1 MRQCLNSLRV
11 TGQPEPLLEASKKS
25 PKRKRTCK
33 ATPRKR
39 QGVAK
44 PTTKVVGNRVS
55 ARTTRQNGEGKGT
68 SKATP
73 KSADLTPSTGGDE
86 EEIKDSSI
94 GNTDDDY
101 DSDERPPKGKRTS
114 KAAPRK
120 RQGVGTP
127 TTLVVGSPS
136 STRTTRQKGKGKGK
150 AIAAPTSANLTSST
164 GNDDE
169 EEVDEGSVTNVDGES
184 GDRPPKLSAILASK
198 TLLPGEWKEICK
210 DMNTGQITAG
220 SMWKQEEDDE
230 ATAPVQKYLVKWD
243 GKSYLHVS
251 WEVSTDLVELT
262 SKTNTQ
268 LKRVLDVDRVEG
280 QETRLLVK
288 WAGSS
293 YSLCTYELVSDLNNA
308 GLKTAE
314 AVEAYHRREDMKSF
328 VSLKAT
334 RKVADGAPDLDK
346 EPPVF
351 KNGGSLRDYQREGV
365 RWMIHN
371 WLQGRGSILA
381 DEMGLGKTLQTVASL
396 SIVHNDYGK
405 RGPFLVIA
413 LLSTVPDWLREF
425 QTWSDMNA
433 VVFHGD
439 KEDREILEGYE
450 MEFAGDKGRAEKD
463 KTRIKGK
470 RVWKSTVVITSPK
483 LCIRK
488 DVKAL
493 LQCKIT
499 WDVLVVDKAHR
510 LKNSASRLNVVLKD
524 YTIESSLLLTG
535 TPLQNNTKELWTL
548 LNLVDQ
554 PKFRDQRGVVEKYGD
569 LPVRQ
574 RHRVLDV
581 QCSVRFMDKVQIFD
595 ISALLL
601 FLQRLAR
608 GPSPEIPAL
617 NKKLYTQVIQPG
629 ANELSEAEDVSEL
642 QEEIKSYLLRRMK
655 EDVEKAVLP
664 KEEIIIEVELTEIQK
679 QYYRA
684 IYDRNTTFLLQGKK
698 QAKDA
703 PSLMNLAMQL
713 RKCYNHP
720 YLITRIFSRLQEHLV
735 KHSGKLVLLD
745 KLLPRL
751 KTQGHR
757 VLLFSQFKEID
768 SFQAPDS
775 DMLVMLLSTRAG
787 GVGIT
792 LTAADTCIIYDSD
805 WNPQANYLTTDS
817 ESSSEEESE
826 DEAYVPNPQSEEDE
840 SSGDE
845 FAQVPE
851 KAVVLKGTH
860 LSSLNVNT
868 EASKER
874 SQSLAAQAWC
884 AGERLLGPH
893 VPVADDSD
901 DDQSSAGP
909 DPATTET
916 PGNLNQDSFIE
927 RDPVAPG
934 ADCCLGRK
942 IDAGVD
948 SSVARRSP
956 RRASAPGMSPP
967 PVGAAAAARRAADNF
982 NLMEDWD
989 DFFRR
994 PADPAPSPAPTSGKC
1009 GVCLGTATD
1018 EQQRVLLVCR
1028 RCLVCQQR
1036 GRDAKSYSITPAKSY
1051 SMIATHEGNFVH
1063 YLCFKKAVRDA
1074 EVPSDFDEVR
1084 GRFLPLCGA
1093 VQAARVQR
1101 KHDKQW
1107 KGSGPHMTIQCK
1119 KHLREVDEAREKQE
1133 KLRQKYNHEDDQAWA
1148 ANRKERGGSPA
1159 KAFNWASASGSS
1171 WGGEDGREESTRH
1184 GPGRGTARV
1193 S

>member
-1 MRQCLNSLRV
+1 
-11 TGQPEPLLEASKKS
+11 
-25 PKRKRTCK
+25 
-33 ATPRKR
+33 
-39 QGVAK
+39 K
-44 PTTKVVGNRVS
+44 P
-55 ARTTRQNGEGKGT
+55 A
-68 SKATP
+68 
-73 KSADLTPSTGGDE
+73 
-86 EEIKDSSI
+86 
-94 GNTDDDY
+94 
-101 DSDERPPKGKRTS
+101 KGKRTS

-120 RQGVGTP
+120 RQGVVKP
-127 TTLVVGSPS
+127 TTKVVGNRS

-150 AIAAPTSANLTSST
+150 AKATPTSANHTPST
-164 GNDDE
+164 GSDDE
-169 EEVDEGSVTNVDGES
+169 EEIDESSVTNVDGES

-198 TLLPGEWKEICK
+198 TLLPGEWKEMCK
-210 DMNTGQITAG
+210 DMNTDQITAG
-220 SMWKQEEDDE
+220 SMWKQEEEEE

-251 WEVSTDLVELT
+251 WEVSTDLVGLT
-262 SKTNTQ
+262 SRTNTQ
-268 LKRVLDVDRVEG
+268 LEQFRQKEFKGELAAERGGGEFFDPSLVQQPERVLDVDKVEG

-293 YSLCTYELVSDLNNA
+293 YSSCTYELVSDLDNA

-314 AVEAYHRREDMKSF
+314 AVEAYHRREDMESL

-365 RWMIHN
+365 CWMIYN

-381 DEMGLGKTLQTVASL
+381 DEMGLGKTLQTVAFL
-396 SIVHNDYGK
+396 SILHNDYGK

-413 LLSTVPDWLREF
+413 PLSTVPHWLREF

-463 KTRIKGK
+463 KTRIKGE
-470 RVWKSTVVITSPK
+470 RVWKSTVVITTPE
-483 LCIRK
+483 LCIRR

-493 LQCKIT
+493 LQRKIA
-499 WDVLVVDKAHR
+499 WDVLVVDEAHR

-524 YTIESSLLLTG
+524 YRFESSLLLTG
-535 TPLQNNTKELWTL
+535 TPLQNNTEELWTL
-548 LNLVDQ
+548 LNLVDE
-554 PKFRDQRGVVEKYGD
+554 PKFRDQQGFVEKYGD
-569 LPVRQ
+569 LQ
-574 RHRVLDV
+574 D
-581 QCSVRFMDKVQIFD
+581 
-595 ISALLL
+595 
-601 FLQRLAR
+601 
-608 GPSPEIPAL
+608 
-617 NKKLYTQVIQPG
+617 
-629 ANELSEAEDVSEL
+629 AEDVSEL
-642 QEEIKSYLLRRMK
+642 QEAIKPYLLRRMK
-655 EDVEKAVLP
+655 EDVEKAVPP

-698 QAKDA
+698 QARDA

-713 RKCYNHP
+713 RKCCDHP
-720 YLITRIFSRLQEHLV
+720 FLITGVEDDVSQQLGENKTSKEHLV

-757 VLLFSQFKEID
+757 VLLFSQFKIMLDILEDYLIASDISYGRIDGDIQGRQRQKEID
-768 SFQAPDS
+768 SFQAPGS

-805 WNPQANYLTTDS
+805 WNPQNDVQAQARCHRIGQTKSVKVYRLLVAKTYETHMFKTASRKLGLDEAVLSGTRPQQKQKSIAPTAKEVEVLLKHGAYDVFREGDEGEAARKKFCEADIETILSRAVVVDHSKGGAEDGAPSNSFSKASFVAAPMDAGDTRVDVDAEDFWTKTIGLTVPEEKKEELGHRAARAGKKKYTADG

-826 DEAYVPNPQSEEDE
+826 DEEYAANSQSEEDE

-845 FAQVPE
+845 FAQAPK

-909 DPATTET
+909 DAATTET
-916 PGNLNQDSFIE
+916 PGNLNQDAFIE

-934 ADCCLGRK
+934 ADGRLGRK

-948 SSVARRSP
+948 SGVAKSSP
-956 RRASAPGMSPP
+956 GQSSAPGMSPP
-967 PVGAAAAARRAADNF
+967 PVGAAATGRRAADNF
-982 NLMEDWD
+982 DLMEDWD

-994 PADPAPSPAPTSGKC
+994 PADPASAVAPAPSPALTSGEC
-1009 GVCLGTATD
+1009 GVCLGTGTD
-1018 EQQRVLLVCR
+1018 EQQGVLLM
-1028 RCLVCQQR
+1028 CQR
-1036 GRDAKSYSITPAKSY
+1036 
-1051 SMIATHEGNFVH
+1051 
-1063 YLCFKKAVRDA
+1063 
-1074 EVPSDFDEVR
+1074 
-1084 GRFLPLCGA
+1084 
-1093 VQAARVQR
+1093 
-1101 KHDKQW
+1101 
-1107 KGSGPHMTIQCK
+1107 
-1119 KHLREVDEAREKQE
+1119 
-1133 KLRQKYNHEDDQAWA
+1133 
-1148 ANRKERGGSPA
+1148 
-1159 KAFNWASASGSS
+1159 
-1171 WGGEDGREESTRH
+1171 
-1184 GPGRGTARV
+1184 
-1193 S
+1193 